1 MSKTRDI
8 YNDIVEIVKK
18 TCTRSFESAA
28 IQLPQEEYELLAV
41 ALDDRRTNHPLPITV
56 EPRREA
62 GNILVFTSHGTLR
75 IMREQPD
82 VEWRRQH

>member
-1 MSKTRDI
+1 
-8 YNDIVEIVKK
+8 
-18 TCTRSFESAA
+18 
-28 IQLPQEEYELLAV
+28 LAV